1 MVVKSRMVWSRMNGK
16 EPKQGGWIGGH
27 YKNLR
32 YDFGMGQSVTVE
44 IIVETEKDNWVQHR

>member
-1 MVVKSRMVWSRMNGK
+1 MNGK